1 MFPFYCSLP
10 HLNRILTRK
19 HFAINNK
26 PLYLH
31 NQSNTIINLKL
42 TIMKNFLRLSLASLL
57 MLFCGTIFAAE
68 PYKVLTFPDD
78 DSENNSISAYNK
90 TWTAKIGGDSWT
102 ITSFNNNNWKNWTYI
117 RCGWKT
123 DATVASIATD
133 FAIDQPISSVVV
145 TIDKFSTPD
154 KVNSIKLVVAS
165 DASFSNVIETVEAP
179 NKEAG
184 EMTFTVTKPT
194 ANCYY
199 KVEFDCQQTSDNGI
213 IQVSKVAYYKE
224 GDAPVIVDISNTPE
238 TAYTVAKAHELTE
251 AGEGLATEVYIKGVV
266 TQIDEV
272 SPQFGNATYYINDT
286 KDNTEGQLMVFRGN
300 YFDGDKFTSE
310 DQLKV
315 GDEVVI
321 YGQLSVYNGEHQVAQ
336 GSSIYSLNGKTEPE
350 APSVDISNTPET
362 AYTVAK
368 ANELI
373 AAGEGLETKVYVK
386 GLVTQI
392 DEISAQ
398 FGNATYYINDVDD
411 IEGQLQ
417 VFRGKYFDG
426 EKFTSEDQ
434 LKYGDE
440 VIVYGTLE
448 NHGGKYEI
456 TNSEIHSLN
465 GKTEPDDEPVV
476 NEPVACENI
485 AAVKAQEAG
494 ALVALTLKDAQVVYV
509 NSYQSGEYTNT
520 EYFVRDASGAI
531 DLYNTGLEL
540 KVNDVINGVAVFKYS
555 PYKGLPELV
564 KADETNAE
572 GLTITE
578 GAEAQPV
585 EITDVADLLTDKYL
599 CDLVTVKNV
608 TVTSEQTGDFTDYF
622 AVDENESMVMLYDKF
637 KLGIELPADNEKY
650 DITGIL
656 GTFNETTNEVFL
668 LNIEKNIPSGIN
680 KVEAEELD
688 ENAPVYNLAGQRV
701 SKDTKGIVI
710 QNGKKFVNK

>member
-1 MFPFYCSLP
+1 
-10 HLNRILTRK
+10 
-19 HFAINNK
+19 
-26 PLYLH
+26 
-31 NQSNTIINLKL
+31 
-42 TIMKNFLRLSLASLL
+42 MKNFLRLSLASLL

-78 DSENNSISAYNK
+78 DSENNSVSAYNK

-238 TAYTVAKAHELTE
+238 TAYSVAKAHELTD
-251 AGEGLATEVYIKGVV
+251 AGEGLATSVYIKGVI

-310 DQLKV
+310 DQLKE

-386 GLVTQI
+386 GLVTQV

>member
-1 MFPFYCSLP
+1 
-10 HLNRILTRK
+10 
-19 HFAINNK
+19 
-26 PLYLH
+26 
-31 NQSNTIINLKL
+31 
-42 TIMKNFLRLSLASLL
+42 

-286 KDNTEGQLMVFRGN
+286 KDNTDGQLMVFRGN

-336 GSSIYSLNGKTEPE
+336 GSVIYSLNGKTEPE

-564 KADETNAE
+564 KADATNAD

>member
-10 HLNRILTRK
+10 HLNRILMRK

-78 DSENNSISAYNK
+78 DSENNKVQAYTE

-102 ITSFNNNNWKNWTYI
+102 ITGFNNNNWDGWTYI
-117 RCGWKT
+117 KCGKKQ
-123 DATVASIATD
+123 DANVASIATD
-133 FAIDQPISSVVV
+133 AAIDAAIGNVVV
-145 TIDKFSTPD
+145 TIDKMTV
-154 KVNSIKLVVAS
+154 KHVKSISLVVAS
-165 DASFSNVIETVEAP
+165 DANYSNVVETVNAP
-179 NKEAG
+179 ELAAG
-184 EMTFTVTKPT
+184 EMVFAITKPT
-194 ANCYY
+194 ANSYY
-199 KVEFDCQQTSDNGI
+199 KLLFDYDNTSSTNGI
-213 IQVSKVAYYKE
+213 IQISKVAYYQE
-224 GDAPVIVDISNTPE
+224 GEGPVIVDISNTPE

-251 AGEGLATEVYIKGVV
+251 AGEGLATKVYIKGVV

-310 DQLKV
+310 DQLKE

-564 KADETNAE
+564 KADATNAD

-585 EITDVADLLTDKYL
+585 EITNVADLLTDKYL

>member
-1 MFPFYCSLP
+1 
-10 HLNRILTRK
+10 
-19 HFAINNK
+19 
-26 PLYLH
+26 
-31 NQSNTIINLKL
+31 
-42 TIMKNFLRLSLASLL
+42 MKNFLRLSLASLL

-78 DSENNSISAYNK
+78 NNANNHVNGYVDA
-90 TWTAKIGGDSWT
+90 WTAMIGSDSWT
-102 ITSFNNNNWKNWTYI
+102 IDKFNNFNWDGWTYI
-117 RCGWKT
+117 RCGRKS
-123 DATVASIATD
+123 DASVASIATD

-145 TIDKFSTPD
+145 TIDKFSNPD
-154 KVNSIKLVVAS
+154 KVNSVSLVVAS
-165 DASFSNVIETVEAP
+165 DASFSNVIETVQAP

-184 EMTFTVTKPT
+184 EMVFTVTKPT

-199 KVEFDCQQTSDNGI
+199 KLVFDCQSAGSNGI
-213 IQVSKVAYYKE
+213 IQISKVAYYKD
-224 GDAPVIVDISNTPE
+224 GDAPVI
-238 TAYTVAKAHELTE
+238 
-251 AGEGLATEVYIKGVV
+251 
-266 TQIDEV
+266 
-272 SPQFGNATYYINDT
+272 
-286 KDNTEGQLMVFRGN
+286 
-300 YFDGDKFTSE
+300 
-310 DQLKV
+310 
-315 GDEVVI
+315 
-321 YGQLSVYNGEHQVAQ
+321 
-336 GSSIYSLNGKTEPE
+336 
-350 APSVDISNTPET
+350 VDISNTPET

-701 SKDTKGIVI
+701 SKDTKGILI

>member
-1 MFPFYCSLP
+1 
-10 HLNRILTRK
+10 
-19 HFAINNK
+19 
-26 PLYLH
+26 
-31 NQSNTIINLKL
+31 
-42 TIMKNFLRLSLASLL
+42 MKNFLRLSLASLL

-78 DSENNSISAYNK
+78 NNANNHVNGYVDA
-90 TWTAKIGGDSWT
+90 WTAKIGSDSWT
-102 ITSFNNNNWKNWTYI
+102 IDKFNNFNWDGWTYI
-117 RCGWKT
+117 RCGRKS
-123 DATVASIATD
+123 DASVASIATD

-145 TIDKFSTPD
+145 TIDKFSNPD
-154 KVNSIKLVVAS
+154 KVNSVSLVVAS
-165 DASFSNVIETVEAP
+165 DASFSNVIETVQAP

-184 EMTFTVTKPT
+184 EMVFTVTKPT

-199 KVEFDCQQTSDNGI
+199 KLVFDCQSAGSNGI
-213 IQVSKVAYYKE
+213 IQISKVAYYKD

-238 TAYTVAKAHELTE
+238 TAYSVAKAHELTD
-251 AGEGLATEVYIKGVV
+251 AGEGLATSVYIKGVI

-564 KADETNAE
+564 KADATNAD

>member
-1 MFPFYCSLP
+1 
-10 HLNRILTRK
+10 
-19 HFAINNK
+19 
-26 PLYLH
+26 
-31 NQSNTIINLKL
+31 
-42 TIMKNFLRLSLASLL
+42 
-57 MLFCGTIFAAE
+57 
-68 PYKVLTFPDD
+68 
-78 DSENNSISAYNK
+78 
-90 TWTAKIGGDSWT
+90 
-102 ITSFNNNNWKNWTYI
+102 
-117 RCGWKT
+117 
-123 DATVASIATD
+123 
-133 FAIDQPISSVVV
+133 
-145 TIDKFSTPD
+145 
-154 KVNSIKLVVAS
+154 
-165 DASFSNVIETVEAP
+165 
-179 NKEAG
+179 
-184 EMTFTVTKPT
+184 MTFTVTKPT

-286 KDNTEGQLMVFRGN
+286 KDNTKGQLMVFRGN

-564 KADETNAE
+564 KADATNAD

-701 SKDTKGIVI
+701 SKDTKGILI

>member
-1 MFPFYCSLP
+1 
-10 HLNRILTRK
+10 
-19 HFAINNK
+19 
-26 PLYLH
+26 
-31 NQSNTIINLKL
+31 
-42 TIMKNFLRLSLASLL
+42 MKNFLRLSLASLL

-224 GDAPVIVDISNTPE
+224 GDAPVI
-238 TAYTVAKAHELTE
+238 
-251 AGEGLATEVYIKGVV
+251 
-266 TQIDEV
+266 
-272 SPQFGNATYYINDT
+272 
-286 KDNTEGQLMVFRGN
+286 
-300 YFDGDKFTSE
+300 
-310 DQLKV
+310 
-315 GDEVVI
+315 
-321 YGQLSVYNGEHQVAQ
+321 
-336 GSSIYSLNGKTEPE
+336 
-350 APSVDISNTPET
+350 VDISNTPET

-564 KADETNAE
+564 KADATNAD